1 MKLTSIFAVY
11 RESFGEKELE
21 KIFSSYD
28 KTRDYIIAKKEWIG
42 LMILID
48 LDVEEK

>member
-28 KTRDYIIAKKEWIG
+28 KARDYILVKEEWKGVMTIKE
-42 LMILID
+42 
-48 LDVEEK
+48 LDVEE